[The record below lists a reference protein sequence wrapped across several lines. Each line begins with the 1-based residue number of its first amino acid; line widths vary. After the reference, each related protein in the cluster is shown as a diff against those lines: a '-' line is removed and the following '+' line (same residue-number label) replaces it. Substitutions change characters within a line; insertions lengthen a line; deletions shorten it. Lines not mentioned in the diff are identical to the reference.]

1 MVSAALDD
9 SGRRR
14 PRRPSLRRLRLFATV
29 VAAAVI
35 VAAVLAPRLGAVLT
49 SPSPTGSPGPT
60 FNLPAA
66 LDAQVDQAGLM
77 RSGGIWAVQGS
88 YLLTSTDNG
97 ASWRAGDFP
106 SVGGLVPVEPVYV
119 LDRDHAWAVESSP
132 ATGAGELLT
141 VERTSDGGGTWQQS
155 TVSANFGCDTA
166 TLSFVDPLR
175 GFIMCS
181 VASRAGAGSAGSGA
195 GSAGSGAGSAG
206 SGGASG
212 VASGAAR
219 GSGTVLRT
227 VDGGA
232 SWSVAGGAAGLG
244 SGFAV
249 GDSSTLWSAPDCASS
264 TLTGAALY
272 VSRNAG
278 GTWSTV
284 NLPEMSSIPAGVQ
297 TCFTAGPVF
306 WDASN
311 GAIAVWVG
319 PGGSGGGPAVW
330 FYRTADAGRSWTV
343 VKKPTP
349 WATTAIASGV
359 LVGREWAIPDGSGLF
374 GLAMSG
380 DFGASWVDV
389 PGFGMP
395 QNGAFLWL
403 DFTDAT
409 HGAAVVSA
417 VPGASFARSLML
429 SSDGGRTWH
438 ATDYGD
444 ARANVLANPTLDPAA
459 ARNVADEFQTMATKD
474 PQAAWIMLSSYSQRA
489 YGSEAAFEATEAAL
503 GKRTGGT
510 YQLGQPTPLVLTPSH
525 TSPAQ
530 GIDGDLATF
539 ADTSR
544 IYVTVVTFP
553 GTSEPGRK
561 LIAAPL
567 SVNGD
572 WRVWVVTGS

>member
-14 PRRPSLRRLRLFATV
+14 PRRPSLRSLRLFATL
-29 VAAAVI
+29 VAAAVV
-35 VAAVLAPRLGAVLT
+35 VAAVLLPRIGSVLT
-49 SPSPTGSPGPT
+49 PSSPTGSPGPT

-66 LDAQVDQAGLM
+66 LDGQVDRAGLM

-97 ASWRAGDFP
+97 ATWRAGDFP
-106 SVGGLVPVEPVYV
+106 SVGGIVPVQPTYV
-119 LDRDHAWAVESSP
+119 LDGSHAWAVELGHV
-132 ATGAGELLT
+132 AGAGGLLT
-141 VERTSDGGGTWQQS
+141 VDRTSDGGGTWQEAA
-155 TVSANFGCDTA
+155 VSGDFGCDTA
-166 TLSFVDPLR
+166 TPSFVDASR
-175 GFIMCS
+175 GFVMCS
-181 VASRAGAGSAGSGA
+181 VESRAGSGA
-195 GSAGSGAGSAG
+195 AAGA
-206 SGGASG
+206 
-212 VASGAAR
+212 VAGAAG

-232 SWSVAGGAAGLG
+232 SWSVAGGGAGLG
-244 SGFAV
+244 PGFVAS
-249 GDSSTLWSAPDCASS
+249 DANTLWSAPDYASS
-264 TLTGAALY
+264 RLTGPALY

-278 GTWSTV
+278 GTWSAV
-284 NLPEMSSIPAGVQ
+284 ELPGLASIPAGAQAGVV
-297 TCFTAGPVF
+297 AGPAF
-306 WDASN
+306 WDAAD
-311 GAIAVWVG
+311 GAIAIGVAG
-319 PGGSGGGPAVW
+319 EGSGDGPAVW
-330 FYRTADAGRSWTV
+330 FYRTSDAGRSWTV
-343 VKKPTP
+343 VKKSTP

-359 LVGREWAIPDGSGLF
+359 LVGREWAIPDGGGLF

-380 DFGASWVDV
+380 DFGASWTDV

-395 QNGAFLWL
+395 QNGAFLSL
-403 DFTDAT
+403 DFADAT

-459 ARNVADEFQTMATKD
+459 AGNVADEFATITTKD

-503 GKRTGGT
+503 GNRTGNT
-510 YQLGQPTPLVLTPSH
+510 YRLGP
-525 TSPAQ
+525 PARIVAA
-530 GIDGDLATF
+530 GPAGLSSAVWSDLITF

-544 IYVTVVTFP
+544 AYAIAMTFP
-553 GTSEPGRK
+553 GTSEPPRR